1 VDAARLALPIS
12 KTVVKGKRG
21 AMAFAARVRCSGVSA
36 TRLARRLEHHGSR
49 TWCESVHWCGWWHAW
64 TVEGRRVP
72 CKAHATLLC
81 FCSSLKKK
89 QRGR

>member
-21 AMAFAARVRCSGVSA
+21 AMAFAARVRCGGVSV
-36 TRLARRLEHHGSR
+36 TRLAGRLERHGSW
-49 TWCESVHWCGWWHAW
+49 TWCESVHWCGWWHAR
-64 TVEGRRVP
+64 TVEGRRGP
-72 CKAHATLLC
+72 CKAQAALLC
-81 FCSSLKKK
+81 FCSSPKKK